1 LSNPQ
6 AAAAAAIT
14 AVGRKFWSAF
24 KRSSLLDAVC
34 ERNDILTYEVL
45 CDCKILRNDF
55 IADVTCALDILAYG
69 GFHGPVQDLS

>member
-1 LSNPQ
+1 
-6 AAAAAAIT
+6 
-14 AVGRKFWSAF
+14 
-24 KRSSLLDAVC
+24 VC

-55 IADVTCALDILAYG
+55 IADMTCALDILAYG